1 MDPLTR
7 GQALA
12 RLAWLAGGVLAW
24 GGVILGRLVH
34 LQLFKHREFRKLA
47 EQQQR
52 KLIEIPAPRGTI
64 YDQTGQPLAMSV
76 PMRSVFVSP
85 LRVPDLSVAADIL
98 APILKLD
105 RAQLYERMRSALR
118 NRRGFLW
125 VARKIEPE
133 KYERLRSL
141 SLDWIEFQTES
152 QRHYPKGATAAHVLG
167 SVDHEE
173 RGNSGIELGLDE
185 ELRGQSGALRLLTDV
200 RNRGIESELSA
211 EMVAGANLTLTIDER
226 IQFVAERELRQAV
239 LDANADTGSLVVMNP
254 HTGDILA
261 LASFPSYDP
270 NKPPAPGESLKPRL
284 NLAISAP
291 FEPGSV
297 FKVITIS
304 AGLETGKV
312 TPETPIN
319 CGNGAFNFFGRVIHE
334 AKRGFGMMPVSDVLA
349 KSSNIGAVQVA
360 LKVGPHAMLEYIR
373 RFGFGKS
380 TGIPLPA
387 EHGGW
392 VRDVKRWGKT
402 SIGSIAMGHELSVTT
417 LQLAQACAVI
427 ANGGL
432 LVRPRLV
439 LLRQRP
445 GGSVERVPAEPPRRV
460 LKPETAFAMRLMM
473 EGVVQHG
480 TGRRARLE
488 GYSGGGKTGSAQIF
502 DFKTRRYTHTYNASY
517 MGFAPVTNP
526 AIVVVATLN
535 GTRGTSGFGGAV
547 AAPVF
552 RVVAEETLR
561 ILEVPKD
568 VPETVPEPAEPA
580 EVEDLAV
587 AELSEP
593 AEGETEPV
601 PVAAVQP
608 AAGAVWGPRAPDFA
622 GKTLREVVEE
632 ASEKGLTMRL
642 DGRGVA
648 RRQEPAAGSL
658 LAAGEVI
665 RVQFAR

>member
-1 MDPLTR
+1 
-7 GQALA
+7 
-12 RLAWLAGGVLAW
+12 VLAW
-24 GGVILGRLVH
+24 GGVILGRLFQ
-34 LQLFKHREFRKLA
+34 LQVVRHEEYRKQA

-52 KLIEIPAPRGTI
+52 KLVAIPAPRGTI

-76 PMRSVFVSP
+76 PVHSVFINP

-98 APILKLD
+98 APILELD
-105 RAQLYERMRSALR
+105 RAQLFSRMRWALE
-118 NRRGFLW
+118 NRRGFMW
-125 VARKIEPE
+125 VDRKIESE

-141 SLDWIEFQTES
+141 GLDWIEFETES

-167 SVDHEE
+167 SVDHRE
-173 RGNSGIELGLDE
+173 RGNAGIELALDR
-185 ELRGQSGALRLLTDV
+185 ELRGHSGAQRVLTDV

-211 EMVAGANLTLTIDER
+211 EMVAGANLTLSLDER
-226 IQFVAERELRQAV
+226 IQFVAERELRRAV
-239 LDANADTGSLVVMNP
+239 LDAGADTGSLAVMNP
-254 HTGDILA
+254 HSGDILA

-270 NKPPAPGESLKPRL
+270 NKAPSAGESLKPRL
-284 NLAISAP
+284 NLALSAP

-297 FKVITIS
+297 FKVITVS
-304 AGLETGKV
+304 AALETGKA
-312 TPETPIN
+312 TPETLIN
-319 CGNGAFNFFGRVIHE
+319 CGNGAFHFFGRVIHE
-334 AKRGFGMMPVSDVLA
+334 ATRGFGVIPVADVLA
-349 KSSNIGAVQVA
+349 KSSNIGAVQIA
-360 LKVGPHAMLEYIR
+360 LRVGPQAMLDYVR
-373 RFGFGKS
+373 RFGFGQP

-392 VRDVKRWGKT
+392 VRDLKRWGKT

-417 LQLAQACAVI
+417 LQLAQACSVI

-432 LVRPRLV
+432 LVKPRII

-445 GGSVERVPAEPPRRV
+445 GGSVERVPMEPPRRV

-473 EGVVQHG
+473 ERVVNHG

-488 GYSGGGKTGSAQIF
+488 GYSSGGKTGSAQIF
-502 DFKTRRYTHTYNASY
+502 DFQTKRYTRTYNASF

-535 GTRGTSGFGGAV
+535 GTHGTSGFGGAV

-568 VPETVPEPAEPA
+568 IPEAVPEESEPA
-580 EVEDLAV
+580 EVEDLSV
-587 AELSEP
+587 AELSEQ
-593 AEGETEPV
+593 GEEEPL
-601 PVAAVQP
+601 PMAAVQAGD
-608 AAGAVWGPRAPDFA
+608 AAIWGPRVPDFA

-632 ASEKGLTMRL
+632 ASEMGLTVRL

-658 LAAGEVI
+658 LAAGDVI
-665 RVQFAR
+665 RVQFTR